1 MLRPV
6 RVRDLA
12 LIEELELALEP
23 GLNVITGETG
33 AGKSILLQ
41 ALDVALG
48 GRPDADLV
56 RTGAEE
62 AAVEALFANVPVPV
76 RERLGGAGIPAEDPQ
91 DELLVRRVIAR
102 GGRTRAYVNGAL
114 GSLALLRELAP
125 HLLRVYGQDEHQ
137 ALRRVESHRELLDAV
152 GGLGRTLE
160 EMRARHGRLVAAR
173 EAIAAAHADAEA
185 ASELAE
191 MLRAQAEDLIRRR
204 DELAA
209 ELDGIESGGEAMAER
224 EAAAEAA
231 RRAAAEWAGRLSV
244 ERRRVARDLSR
255 ALAAELEA
263 LALTGARFEVRF
275 AEAEGRTLGPEGWD
289 EVEFFL
295 STNPGE
301 EPRSLARVASG
312 GELSRIMLA
321 LKTLA
326 AADERGATLIFD
338 EVDAGI
344 GGAVAEVVGR
354 KLRQLGRARQV
365 LCITHLPLIAAFA
378 DHHVVVTK
386 RVEDGR
392 TVSSVRPLATSER
405 AAELARM
412 LGGERLT
419 REIRE
424 HAEQLLRPAQARRR
438 GPPPDA
444 HAGEPRGDACAGQRG
459 GEARRRRVGGVGGRG
474 PRARGARLGRR
485 AGGGRQR
492 LVRGADRAPER
503 PRRGGEPRR
512 TDAVACPRASDIALR
527 RAHVTLWRGARDAP
541 RHRHLGAL
549 RHAGDGRRQRRGD
562 LRRPRPG
569 LRRPRHRRSRGPAR
583 HALRASLRALRARG
597 PAGTLRP
604 GDRRRRRHGA
614 RHRRAPPLR
623 GAPGRRARRSASLPG
638 EMRSRR
644 QTRPWRVPA
653 PTAIR
658 ALLPV

>member
-1 MLRPV
+1 MLRTV

-12 LIEELELALEP
+12 LIAELELVLEP

-62 AAVEALFANVPVPV
+62 AAVEALFANVPAEV
-76 RERLGGAGIPAEDPQ
+76 RERLASAGISTEDPQ
-91 DELLVRRVIAR
+91 DELLIRRVIAR

-152 GGLGRTLE
+152 GALGRTLE

-185 ASELAE
+185 ARERAE
-191 MLRAQAEDLIRRR
+191 MLRTQAEELVRAALVPGEEEALGAERSRLVHAERLAVLATGAEEGLYSGEGAVIEVLGRALVALREAAGLDASLEPVRALLESSLAELEEAGQSLARYARELTPDASRLEAVEDRLAQLARLKRKFAGTVEDLIRRR
-204 DELAA
+204 DELVA
-209 ELDGIESGGEAMAER
+209 ELDGVAGGGERMVEL

-255 ALAAELEA
+255 ALVAELEA
-263 LALTGARFEVRF
+263 LALTGARFEARF
-275 AEAEGRTLGPEGWD
+275 AESEGRTLGPEGWD
-289 EVEFFL
+289 DVEFFL

-326 AADERGATLIFD
+326 AAEERGATLIFD

-354 KLRQLGRARQV
+354 KLRRLGRSRQV

-378 DHHVVVTK
+378 EHHVVVTK
-386 RVEDGR
+386 RVEKER
-392 TVSSVRPLATSER
+392 TVSTARPLAPTER
-405 AAELARM
+405 VAELARM

-419 REIRE
+419 HEVRE
-424 HAEQLLRPAQARRR
+424 HAEQLLR
-438 GPPPDA
+438 
-444 HAGEPRGDACAGQRG
+444 
-459 GEARRRRVGGVGGRG
+459 
-474 PRARGARLGRR
+474 
-485 AGGGRQR
+485 
-492 LVRGADRAPER
+492 
-503 PRRGGEPRR
+503 
-512 TDAVACPRASDIALR
+512 RAS
-527 RAHVTLWRGARDAP
+527 G
-541 RHRHLGAL
+541 
-549 RHAGDGRRQRRGD
+549 
-562 LRRPRPG
+562 
-569 LRRPRHRRSRGPAR
+569 RSRG
-583 HALRASLRALRARG
+583 LTDSKG
-597 PAGTLRP
+597 V
-604 GDRRRRRHGA
+604 D
-614 RHRRAPPLR
+614 
-623 GAPGRRARRSASLPG
+623 
-638 EMRSRR
+638 
-644 QTRPWRVPA
+644 
-653 PTAIR
+653 
-658 ALLPV
+658 